1 MLALVPHTWSPDTI
15 AHMALYRRC
24 PVAYERAM
32 MSQIPY
38 MPKGREPTRAATL
51 LKKVIDRDQ
60 QARPSL
66 RDLSLPGAP
75 GACVPCAAAS
85 PRSRPV
91 GVSRAVGGAG
101 LRPHLTPRGVSR
113 RRFLSCAPSG
123 SSR

>member
-75 GACVPCAAAS
+75 GACVPCAVAELFLLLFFRS
-85 PRSRPV
+85 LRDSLSRRSRTCRVDPMCANTAHECR
-91 GVSRAVGGAG
+91 ST
-101 LRPHLTPRGVSR
+101 HTP
-113 RRFLSCAPSG
+113 
-123 SSR
+123 